1 MLYLCLKDYSDLV
14 TSTEVTLVTQK
25 SSIFW
30 LSAISFFFL
39 LFLFK
44 ILQSTKIYFQN
55 EFNIF
60 LQAGLLSKICVFLI
74 SIIL

>member
-14 TSTEVTLVTQK
+14 TSTEVTLITQK

-30 LSAISFFFL
+30 LSAISFFL

-60 LQAGLLSKICVFLI
+60 LQAGLLSKICAFLI